1 MRAVNAT
8 SRNSIPPVIPDS
20 AVRTIRSSYATLP
33 WNTPWAACVCT
44 FDHSSRRRRSGAGLR
59 LCIVVIAFEV
69 RPTRATGNR
78 SQRILP
84 AMATPF
90 GDPSY
95 RNGPSRSTDCCGPGS
110 AVPPPSTVENAF
122 TWMNSDS
129 AERVS

>member
-1 MRAVNAT
+1 M
-8 SRNSIPPVIPDS
+8 
-20 AVRTIRSSYATLP
+20 
-33 WNTPWAACVCT
+33 
-44 FDHSSRRRRSGAGLR
+44 
-59 LCIVVIAFEV
+59 IAFEV

-129 AERVS
+129 AERVPWIRSCTAGWFLRVTAIVIE